1 MKIADR
7 YELGDIIGTGGMSD
21 VYGATDTVLGRD
33 VAVKMLKVDM
43 ARDEN
48 FRERFRQEAKNSARL
63 NHPNIVAV
71 YDTGAQDVGG
81 VDVPFIV
88 MERVIG
94 RNLRD
99 IVRAEGPLTPR
110 EAAGIMQPVTRA
122 LQSSHDAGIIH
133 RDIKPANI
141 MVTNTGVVKVM
152 DFGIAR
158 ALDDSTSAMTQ
169 TSAVIGTAQYL
180 SPEQARGKAADAR
193 SDIYALGCV
202 MYEAVTGQP
211 PFEGES
217 PFAVAYQHVQEDP
230 VPPSERIEAELSAN
244 EAVNV
249 DSVILTAMAKHPAD
263 RYQTA
268 TEMGSD
274 LALLERG
281 SVTNAARNHLAAAE
295 RDYGGSTRFEGA
307 DDATAVASAVGA
319 AQPPHREPV
328 QVEPVAP
335 AEPPA
340 PRAEAAAEASRYA
353 DHRRAN
359 EKTSSGWMKWLAAVL
374 GMILLAAAG
383 WFAYSYFSE
392 DTSPAATQQKMV
404 AVPDVTGKSR
414 QDAVNELQQAGLKVA
429 VSDEPSPDI
438 PRGQVI
444 GTNPVAGSELAPGAL
459 ITLSVSS
466 GRELTDVPDVTNLSA
481 QDAAKV
487 LEEAGLELNPDVRHE
502 HSDDVPADIIL
513 SQYPAAGS
521 QLSKGSQ
528 VTITVSTGRE
538 RVTIPSLVGLNVN
551 QATATLSQLNLRSTV
566 TRVDS
571 ERPDGEVLAVAGAN
585 SEVETG
591 TTVELRVS
599 NNMLMN
605 MPEVTR
611 MTPGDADRALREAG
625 WTGRLVAGPTVPTGA
640 LVDDGLIGHQEV
652 PAGNTIR
659 KDQAIGYNVW
669 KFDAA
674 VLNPLK
680 NQPTAAGD
688 TMPGRTV
695 QDRIQSDVERALNR

>member
-21 VYGATDTVLGRD
+21 VYAATDTVLGRE

-48 FRERFRQEAKNSARL
+48 FRERFRLEAKNSARL

-71 YDTGAQDVGG
+71 YDTGTQDVGG
-81 VDVPFIV
+81 VEVPFIV

-99 IVRAEGPLTPR
+99 IVRAEGPLPPR
-110 EAAGIMQPVTRA
+110 EAASIMQPVTRA
-122 LQSSHDAGIIH
+122 LQCSHDAGIIH

-217 PFAVAYQHVQEDP
+217 PFAVAYLHVQEDP
-230 VPPSERIEAELSAN
+230 VPPSERIAGELTPN

-268 TEMGSD
+268 AEMGAD

-295 RDYGGSTRFEGA
+295 QDYPGGSTRIPE
-307 DDATAVASAVGA
+307 DATVVSTAVTANQAPHA
-319 AQPPHREPV
+319 ATTYLEDQGKAPVDPP
-328 QVEPVAP
+328 AP
-335 AEPPA
+335 APA
-340 PRAEAAAEASRYA
+340 PRAESAANASRYA

-359 EKTSSGWMKWLAAVL
+359 EKTSSSWMKWLAALL
-374 GMILLAAAG
+374 GAILLGAVG
-383 WFAYSYFSE
+383 WFAYDYFSN
-392 DTSPAATQQKMV
+392 DTTDSAPQQKMV
-404 AVPDVTGKSR
+404 AVPDVTGKPR
-414 QDAVNELQQAGLKVA
+414 QDAVNELQQAGFKVA
-429 VSDEPSPDI
+429 VSDEPNPDI
-438 PRGQVI
+438 PRGNVI

-459 ITLSVSS
+459 VTLSVSS

-481 QDAAKV
+481 QDAAKA
-487 LEEAGLELNPDVRHE
+487 LEDAGLELNQDVRHE
-502 HSDDVPADIIL
+502 HSDDVPAGIII

-538 RVTIPSLVGLNVN
+538 RVTIPSLAGLNVN

-571 ERPDGEVLAVAGAN
+571 DRPDGEVLGVAGAN
-585 SEVETG
+585 TEVETG

-605 MPEVTR
+605 MPEITR
-611 MTPGDADRALREAG
+611 MTPGDADRALRNAG

-659 KDQAIGYNVW
+659 KDQALGYNVW
-669 KFDAA
+669 KFDANE
-674 VLNPLK
+674 LNPLK
-680 NQPTAAGD
+680 NQPTTAGD
-688 TMPGRTV
+688 TMPGGTA
-695 QDRIQSDVERALNR
+695 QNRLQNR